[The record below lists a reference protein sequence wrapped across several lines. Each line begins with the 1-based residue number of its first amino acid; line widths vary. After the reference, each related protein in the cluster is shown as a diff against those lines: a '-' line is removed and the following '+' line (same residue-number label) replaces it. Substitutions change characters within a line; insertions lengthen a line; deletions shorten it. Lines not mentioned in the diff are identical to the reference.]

1 MLGGMKSHNLR
12 PSKDRGKNG
21 REGDMLTILESGTT
35 PRAITFI
42 ISFLWRQLLLFHLE
56 IVRQRRVL
64 AHRRQRCRRAGETGT
79 GRRGGGHGR
88 HYLGGRVVRS
98 SFHLLEVVYGE
109 SAEEER
115 INYENP
121 KLATTAVRTVPPS
134 ASSQATS
141 WQRPSSY
148 AGP

>member
-12 PSKDRGKNG
+12 PSNDRGKNG
-21 REGDMLTILESGTT
+21 REGNMLTSLESGTT
-35 PRAITFI
+35 PRAVTFI

-56 IVRQRRVL
+56 IVGQRRVL
-64 AHRRQRCRRAGETGT
+64 THRRQRCRRARETGT

-98 SFHLLEVVYGE
+98 SFHLLEVIYGE
-109 SAEEER
+109 SAEEEW
-115 INYENP
+115 INYKNLEW
-121 KLATTAVRTVPPS
+121 ATIRTVPPS